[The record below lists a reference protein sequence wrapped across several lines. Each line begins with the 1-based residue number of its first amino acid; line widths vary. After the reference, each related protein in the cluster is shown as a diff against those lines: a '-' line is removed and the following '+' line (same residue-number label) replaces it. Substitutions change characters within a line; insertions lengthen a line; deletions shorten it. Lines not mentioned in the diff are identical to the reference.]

1 MRLVRIWRNLRHRRR
16 LDRDLDDELESTIDL
31 LAREHLARGAS
42 ADEARRRARL
52 ETGSLAALKDRIRD
66 ERHGALLESVAADV
80 RYALRGLR
88 RQPGFTAT
96 AVLTLGLGIGL
107 NTSLATAFMTMLF
120 RPWPVR
126 VADRLTQVDVI
137 RRGDGA
143 APFNWQDYRLLADHA
158 RASAVI
164 ATGCGM
170 DGRTQSCRFI
180 VGQGQPVIGQFV
192 SGNYFRLLEIPI
204 ARGRGIAD
212 GDDRTEAPEAVAVI
226 SHGLWQQAFNGDLDV
241 VGQTIV
247 LDGLPFTVIGVADPA
262 FTGTSLLR
270 RDVWV
275 PLASAPVVRPSRRST
290 MAELELVALVAPGVA
305 RATAAAE
312 LNVLLASRS
321 PSPPQVRLVDTSFF
335 SRSRDREESMVFFAI
350 AFSALFLVLLVACA
364 NIGNLLL
371 ARSAARR
378 REIAIRAAIGAGRR
392 RLIRQFLTESFV
404 LAAAAAAIGLWLALV
419 LPAWFLDYA
428 FSRADVAGPVALE
441 IRPDWRIAVFSAGL
455 AIVTCV
461 AFGLAPALH
470 ASRIEVVNP
479 LKDQPGT
486 VRLSLR
492 SWLLGVQ
499 VAVSVILLATAG
511 LLVRGLERAYTMDRG
526 FETEGVN
533 MITLDLPAAFAVER
547 RQAFETDVIAAARAF
562 DARTDVAIATA
573 APFDGWVTYTSVK
586 DGRQPGSKGAGIALP
601 EVSAGYFA
609 VLGIR
614 LQSGRLLSA
623 TDAKQHRLVINESLA
638 RRLFRDRNPVGETLL
653 VAGAA
658 QAAVPHEIVGVV
670 TTADHGEGAEPAA
683 YEALGDRSEW
693 LWASGNDRQ
702 LPPRLIFRDPGADA
716 ARALAEIA
724 RRLEPQVRIVETSLP
739 AAIAARY
746 SEERFGV
753 GLAATVGGL
762 ALVLATIGV
771 FGVFAYTV
779 RQQTREIGVRLAL
792 GARAREVVTAVVAP
806 SFRPLAAGL
815 VAGIVT
821 ASILGNVLRSSLY
834 GLSPYDPLA
843 HLAVVAVVVVFAL
856 IALALPAWRATRI
869 DPTLALKSE

>member
-16 LDRDLDDELESTIDL
+16 LDRDLDDELRSAIDL
-31 LAREHLARGAS
+31 LARAHIARGAPV
-42 ADEARRRARL
+42 DEARRRALL
-52 ETGSLAALKDRIRD
+52 ETGSLAALKDRVRD
-66 ERHGALLESVAADV
+66 ERDGAFLESVAADV
-80 RYALRGLR
+80 RYAIRGLW
-88 RQPGFTAT
+88 RQPGFTA
-96 AVLTLGLGIGL
+96 AALLTLGLGIGL

-126 VADRLTQVDVI
+126 VADRLTQVDVV
-137 RRGDGA
+137 RRGDGD
-143 APFNWQDYRLLADHA
+143 APFSWQEFRHLADHA
-158 RASAVI
+158 RDSAII

-170 DGRTQSCRFI
+170 DGRMQSCKFD
-180 VGQGQPVIGQFV
+180 VGHGQTVIGQFV

-212 GDDRTEAPEAVAVI
+212 ADDRLEAPSTVAVI
-226 SHGLWQQAFNGDLDV
+226 SHGLWQQVFNGDLDV
-241 VGQTIV
+241 VGQTID
-247 LDGLPFTVIGVADPA
+247 LDGMPFAVIGVADPA

-275 PLASAPVVRPSRRST
+275 PLASASVARPSRRST
-290 MAELELVALVAPGVA
+290 MVELELVALVAPGVA
-305 RATAAAE
+305 RDTAAAE
-312 LNVLLASRS
+312 LNVLLARRS
-321 PSPPQVRLVDTSFF
+321 PSPAQVRLVDTSFF

-350 AFSALFLVLLVACA
+350 AFSALLLVLLVACA
-364 NIGNLLL
+364 NVGNLLL

-378 REIAIRAAIGAGRR
+378 REIAIRASIGAGRR

-404 LAAAAAAIGLWLALV
+404 LAAVAAAIGLWLALV
-419 LPAWFLDYA
+419 LPTWFLDYA
-428 FSRADVAGPVALE
+428 FARADVAGPLALE

-455 AIVTCV
+455 AILTCV

-470 ASRIEVVNP
+470 ASRVDVVNP

-526 FETEGVN
+526 FETQGVS
-533 MITLDLPAAFAVER
+533 MIAFDLPASFAVER
-547 RQAFETDVIAAARAF
+547 RRAFESDMIGAVRPL

-586 DGRQPGSKGAGIALP
+586 DGRRPESKGAGIALP

-614 LQSGRLLSA
+614 LQAGRLLSA
-623 TDAKQHRLVINESLA
+623 ADAKQHRLVINESLA

-658 QAAVPHEIVGVV
+658 QTPVPHEIVGVV

-683 YEALGDRSEW
+683 YEGLGDRSEW
-693 LWASGNDRQ
+693 LWATGNDRQ
-702 LPPRLIFRDPGADA
+702 RPPRLIFRNPGSGA
-716 ARALAEIA
+716 ARALAETA
-724 RRLEPQVRIVETSLP
+724 RRFEPQVRIVETSL
-739 AAIAARY
+739 AAAVAARY
-746 SEERFGV
+746 SEERFSV

-762 ALVLATIGV
+762 ALALATVGV

-792 GARAREVVTAVVAP
+792 GARAREVVTAIVAP
-806 SFRPLAAGL
+806 SLRPLAAGL
-815 VAGIVT
+815 VAGVVT
-821 ASILGNVLRSSLY
+821 ASILGNLLRSSLY
-834 GLSPYDPLA
+834 GLSPYDPFA
-843 HLAVVAVVVVFAL
+843 HVTVIAVVLIAAL

-869 DPTLALKSE
+869 DPTVALKSE